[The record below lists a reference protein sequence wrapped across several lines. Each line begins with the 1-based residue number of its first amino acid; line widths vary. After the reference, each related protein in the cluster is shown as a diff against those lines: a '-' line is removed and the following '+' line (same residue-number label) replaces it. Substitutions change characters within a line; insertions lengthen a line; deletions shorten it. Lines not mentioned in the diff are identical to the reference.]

1 MLEVFLLA
9 VAMIELDLLIV
20 IVSLLDGFERKVV
33 RYLIMFVCN
42 VTLGR
47 DRKTRN
53 GYRISLSVGF
63 LYFYGVVIVTHQ
75 KQARSKVTRTRS
87 VIRAMRIRRP
97 N

>member
-33 RYLIMFVCN
+33 RYLIVFVCN

-53 GYRISLSVGF
+53 VGIEF
-63 LYFYGVVIVTHQ
+63 LCLLVFPVLLRCCDCHSPETSE
-75 KQARSKVTRTRS
+75 KQGDKDEGL
-87 VIRAMRIRRP
+87 
-97 N
+97 

>member
-47 DRKTRN
+47 DRKTRD

-63 LYFYGVVIVTHQ
+63 SWTFTVL
-75 KQARSKVTRTRS
+75 
-87 VIRAMRIRRP
+87 
-97 N
+97 